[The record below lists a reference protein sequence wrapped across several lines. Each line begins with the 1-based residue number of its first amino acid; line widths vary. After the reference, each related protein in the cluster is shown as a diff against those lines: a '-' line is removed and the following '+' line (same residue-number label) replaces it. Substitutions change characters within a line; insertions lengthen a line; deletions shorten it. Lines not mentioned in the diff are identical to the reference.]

1 MKQREEMTVS
11 WSLIELTELG
21 ADYIMLLFNIIQWLS
36 IGTVGEIQTPRCE
49 LQNPLR
55 FFSALFFYA
64 TAIWI
69 F

>member
-1 MKQREEMTVS
+1 
-11 WSLIELTELG
+11 
-21 ADYIMLLFNIIQWLS
+21 MLLFNIIQWLS

-64 TAIWI
+64 TAI
-69 F
+69 